1 MNALVSGQAKY
12 IVFDGIDGGGKSS
25 IIEGLMKVYPLRPEY
40 LSVEDVR
47 RDGVV
52 GKYFEYM
59 REPGGTEVGEQLRK
73 MMLNEKMP
81 AEAEMHGMI
90 MQRIM
95 LRKMRV
101 EPALFSGLHVISDRS
116 DSATFAYQV
125 RGRELSHLED
135 LFWSTRKT
143 MTPHP
148 SLYIFFDV
156 PPETAAA
163 RLERSGKAMDNFE
176 SQPLSFFRRVSD
188 GYHEFARRVE
198 SECRFVNVDRP
209 LEKIGETIAECAA
222 IVAEHIGLAKS
233 SVDSNVVSLNVAKR
247 A

>member
-25 IIEGLMKVYPLRPEY
+25 IIEGLMKLYPPHPTRQSL
-40 LSVEDVR
+40 EDIR
-47 RDGVV
+47 REGVV
-52 GKYFEYM
+52 GKHFVYT
-59 REPGGTEVGEQLRK
+59 REPGGTVLGEKLRS
-73 MMLNEKMP
+73 MILNEFMP
-81 AEAEMHGMI
+81 SSAEMHLLI
-90 MQRIM
+90 AQRII
-95 LRKMRV
+95 LRKEQI

-163 RLERSGKAMDNFE
+163 RLEKRGGQMDNFE
-176 SQPLSFFRRVSD
+176 SQPLAFFQRVSD
-188 GYHEFARRVE
+188 GYHEFASRVD

-209 LEKIGETIAECAA
+209 LEKLGETIAECAE
-222 IVAEHIGLAKS
+222 IVAEHIGKHKQTAGDTI
-233 SVDSNVVSLNVAKR
+233 VPITAAKR